1 MKPGDLH
8 KGLDKGG
15 VFRPQLTSLVDIMV
29 ILLFFL
35 IQSFSV
41 EGNLVTPSPDLELP
55 LSTATKPPQS
65 LCSVHITRN
74 NVMVEDL
81 VVTTNDKI
89 QKSSDFL
96 IPDLFK
102 MMKAQRDK
110 CKDTTTAKKLLVQAD
125 KEIPFAIVKKVMY
138 TCSKAG
144 FEEFKILV
152 VQEE

>member
-1 MKPGDLH
+1 MKPRDLH
-8 KGLDKGG
+8 KGLDKGT

-35 IQSFSV
+35 IQSFSI
-41 EGNLVTPSPDLELP
+41 EGNLVTASTDLELP
-55 LSTATKPPQS
+55 RSSAKKLPKPF
-65 LCSVHITRN
+65 CSVYITQN
-74 NVMVEDL
+74 NVLVDDI

-89 QKSSDFL
+89 AASADFL

-102 MMKAQRDK
+102 IMKAQKTKNRDSL
-110 CKDTTTAKKLLVQAD
+110 TIGKLLVQAD
-125 KEIPFAIVKKVMY
+125 KETPFAIVKKVMY

-144 FEEFKILV
+144 FEDFKVLV